1 MLQDAI
7 DQRRRHFVAFDR
19 GKIPGKPTGLYAY
32 RAIESYPLKQS
43 DRVGRLDLKA
53 LVAGRNHFQVTIVF
67 IARSDHHAKL
77 MAHAQVP
84 VRIGK
89 GDAPVETAINE
100 IADRYSSLI
109 LEARR
114 TIFELL
120 AL

>member
-7 DQRRRHFVAFDR
+7 DQRRRYFAAVDR
-19 GKIPGKPTGLYAY
+19 GKIPSKPTGLYAY
-32 RAIESYPLKQS
+32 RAIEPYSFKQR
-43 DRVGRLDLKA
+43 DWVARRNLKA

-67 IARSDHHAKL
+67 VARSDHHAKL

-84 VRIGK
+84 IGIGK
-89 GDAPVETAINE
+89 GDAPVEATINE